1 MGQQRNG
8 GQRLGR
14 WRRTRAA
21 HRDRPDT
28 GHRDRPDTGHRDR
41 PGGDRAGRDRPRLV
55 HLTTID
61 LSLTHL
67 LLPQL
72 IAFRDAGYEVIGV
85 SAPGPHVA
93 TLEAAGIRHVA
104 LHRSTRA
111 ADLRA
116 DVATVR
122 EFARVCRQLRP
133 DIVHT
138 HNPKPGIYG
147 RIVARLTGVPV
158 VVNTVHGLY
167 ALPTDPWPKR
177 AVVYTLERIAASFSH
192 AELLQNPEDL
202 PTLRRLRVPAVKLR
216 LLGNGVD
223 LSRFDPTGHLAGERA
238 AVRRELGV
246 EDDEVVVGLVGRLV
260 AEKGYREVF
269 EVARRLRSSH
279 PAARVVVAG
288 PADPD
293 KADAI
298 TEDELDRA
306 AAEAGVLLLG
316 MRDDVERLYTAFDCY
331 VLASWREG
339 FPRSA
344 MEAAALGLPLV
355 LTDIRGCRQVVED
368 GVNGRLVPVRDPA
381 ALAAAIG
388 ELVADGGARQAMGA
402 ASRAKALSEFDDRSQ
417 VATTLATYSRLGV
430 PPRSAPAQAPVEREL
445 ER

>member
-1 MGQQRNG
+1 MTARRR
-8 GQRLGR
+8 GQRAAA
-14 WRRTRAA
+14 RRA
-21 HRDRPDT
+21 
-28 GHRDRPDTGHRDR
+28 
-41 PGGDRAGRDRPRLV
+41 RPRLV

-72 IAFRDAGYEVIGV
+72 LAFRDAGYEVIGV

-93 TLEAAGIRHVA
+93 TLEANGIRHVP
-104 LHRSTRA
+104 LTRSTRA
-111 ADLRA
+111 ADPRSDL
-116 DVATVR
+116 ATVW
-122 EFARVCRQLRP
+122 EFARVCRRLRP

-138 HNPKPGIYG
+138 HNPKPGVYG
-147 RIVARLTGVPV
+147 RIVARLLRVPA

-167 ALPTDPWPKR
+167 ALPEDPWRKR
-177 AVVYTLERIAASFSH
+177 TIVYALERMAAAFSH

-202 PTLRRLRVPAVKLR
+202 PTLARLRVPRAKLR

-223 LSRFDPTGHLAGERA
+223 LTRFDPQRHLDARA
-238 AVRRELGV
+238 QVRAELGV
-246 EDDEVVVGLVGRLV
+246 SDDEVIVGLVGRLV

-269 EVARRLRSSH
+269 TAARQLREHH

-298 TEDELDRA
+298 TTEELDRA
-306 AAEAGVLLLG
+306 ARDAGVLLLG
-316 MRDDVERLYTAFDCY
+316 MREDVERLYAAFDCY

-344 MEAAALGLPLV
+344 MEAAAMGLPLV

-388 ELVADGGARQAMGA
+388 ALVDHPAARREMGA
-402 ASRAKALSEFDDRSQ
+402 ASRAKALAEFDDRRQ
-417 VATTLATYSRLGV
+417 VELTLETYRQLGV
-430 PPRSAPAQAPVEREL
+430 APEVGAG
-445 ER
+445 

>member
-1 MGQQRNG
+1 MTARRRG
-8 GQRLGR
+8 
-14 WRRTRAA
+14 RRT
-21 HRDRPDT
+21 
-28 GHRDRPDTGHRDR
+28 
-41 PGGDRAGRDRPRLV
+41 RAGRDRPRGDLTSRDRPLLV

-72 IAFRDAGYEVIGV
+72 IAFRDAGYEVVGV

-93 TLEAAGIRHVA
+93 TLEANGIRHVP
-104 LHRSTRA
+104 LTRSTRA

-116 DVATVR
+116 DMATVR

-138 HNPKPGIYG
+138 HNPKPGVYG
-147 RIVARLTGVPV
+147 RIVARLLGVPV

-167 ALPTDPWPKR
+167 ALPSDPWPKR
-177 AVVYTLERIAASFSH
+177 AVVYTLERVAAAFSH

-202 PTLRRLRVPAVKLR
+202 PTLRRLRVPAAKLT

-223 LSRFDPTGHLAGERA
+223 LSRFDPDRHLGARA
-238 AVRRELGV
+238 QVRAELGV
-246 EDDEVVVGLVGRLV
+246 GDDEVVVGLVGRLV

-269 EVARRLRSSH
+269 TVAQQLRDSH
-279 PAARVVVAG
+279 PAARVVIAG

-298 TEDELDRA
+298 TAEELDRA

-316 MRDDVERLYTAFDCY
+316 MREDVERLYTAFDVY

-344 MEAAALGLPLV
+344 MEAAAMGLPLV

-381 ALAAAIG
+381 ALVVAIG
-388 ELVADGGARQAMGA
+388 ELVADAGLRESMGA
-402 ASRAKALSEFDDRSQ
+402 ASRAKALAEFDDRRQ
-417 VATTLATYSRLGV
+417 VALTLDTYARLGV
-430 PPRSAPAQAPVEREL
+430 PSGVHP
-445 ER
+445 